1 MLHGRFFPELLEVM
15 SVPTLVAG
23 IGLVLV
29 VLVLGRLAV
38 PRLVPRAL
46 VRAGLIGSLG
56 LLAWESLVLF
66 GLVSPFL
73 LPPPTVVLSNIG
85 LMWSVGFLQP
95 QILASVSRLLFAA
108 GLAIVT
114 AIPLGIA
121 VGHFGA
127 ISDYVEPFLNLLRMI
142 PAPAWLPLAILWFG
156 LGNTPT
162 VFIIWLGA
170 FFPIF
175 LTTLA
180 ATRRADPVQV
190 EAVRNFGGDLF
201 DVAWEVIIPA
211 SLPLILAGI
220 RVGLGLGWIVLL
232 TAELASTSLEGG
244 LGYMMEDAR
253 SLLDAPTVVSGML
266 VIGTIGTLLDVGVQ
280 TLEGRY
286 MRRLVP

>member
-1 MLHGRFFPELLEVM
+1 VLHGRFFPELTEVM
-15 SVPTLVAG
+15 SVSAFLLGLGVLLLLVS
-23 IGLVLV
+23 
-29 VLVLGRLAV
+29 LGRLLA
-38 PRLVPRAL
+38 PRVVRPSSVHACSVGVAAL
-46 VRAGLIGSLG
+46 V
-56 LLAWESLVLF
+56 AWEALSFFKLVDR
-66 GLVSPFL
+66 VL

-95 QILASVSRLLFAA
+95 QIIASVWRLLFAA
-108 GLAIVT
+108 GLATIT

-121 VGHFGA
+121 VGHFRTL
-127 ISDYVEPFLNLLRMI
+127 SDYLEPFLDMLRMV
-142 PAPAWLPLAILWFG
+142 PAPAWLPLSILWFG
-156 LGNTPT
+156 LGNPP
-162 VFIIWLGA
+162 VIFIIWLGA

-190 EAVRNFGGDLF
+190 DFVRTVGGDIF

-220 RVGLGLGWIVLL
+220 RIGLGLGWIVLL

-266 VIGTIGTLLDVGVQ
+266 VVGTLGALLDVGVQ
-280 TLEGRY
+280 SLESRY
-286 MRRLVP
+286 LRRLLP